1 MSNIVIPAF
10 KWALIGGLAI
20 IILQT
25 IFMLISVELMG
36 GIWTFIVYLP
46 LIFVMIWGGITIRRE
61 NGGDIGFAK
70 SLLAVFI
77 IAATG
82 SLLYNVYVYQL
93 WFKVIDP
100 TFTDR
105 LIELAEEKIRD
116 VADKRGMTDEQV
128 AMQIA
133 FVKGMNFEKWAY
145 IISAVCSV
153 ILSLIV
159 AVFVS
164 RPDREQ
170 LPTINTES

>member
-1 MSNIVIPAF
+1 MNNIVLPAF

-20 IILQT
+20 IVFQT
-25 IFMLISVELMG
+25 ILMLISPGLFG
-36 GIWTFIVYLP
+36 GIWTFIIYLP
-46 LIFVMIWGGITIRRE
+46 LIFIMIWGGITVRRE

-77 IAATG
+77 IGATG
-82 SLLYNVYVYQL
+82 TVLYNLYVYEL

-105 LIELAEEKIRD
+105 LMEIVEEKIRD
-116 VADKRGMTDEQV
+116 AADKRGMSDEQV
-128 AMQIA
+128 SSQIA
-133 FVKGMNFEKWAY
+133 YIKGINFEKWAY
-145 IISAVCSV
+145 IISAGCSV

-164 RPDREQ
+164 RPDRQSPIIHPEA
-170 LPTINTES
+170 